1 MIIIEKNHDY
11 DKIQRITKYN
21 KLQITKNYEKLR
33 EIMRN
38 YEKL

>member
-1 MIIIEKNHDY
+1 MIIIDKNHDY

-21 KLQITKNYEKLR
+21 KLQIT
-33 EIMRN
+33 RN